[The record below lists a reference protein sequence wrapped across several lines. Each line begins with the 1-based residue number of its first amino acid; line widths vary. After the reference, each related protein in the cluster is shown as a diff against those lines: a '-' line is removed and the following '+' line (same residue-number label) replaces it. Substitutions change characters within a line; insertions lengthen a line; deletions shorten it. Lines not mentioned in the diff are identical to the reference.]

1 MLEIRWHGR
10 AGQGAKTTSH
20 ILALALVEAGQ
31 WVQAFPEYG
40 PERSGSPMR
49 AYNRSDDRPIR
60 RRDAVTSPNAVVVL
74 DPSLLTEV
82 DAAAGLAP
90 DGLLVLNTEEPES
103 VVRQQLQFDG
113 GRLVCVA
120 GDAMA
125 AAAATRHPN
134 VVLLG
139 ALAGALGQPPL
150 DALHAAVESTLGGKL
165 APAALHG
172 TITALDAGFAVGTR
186 VASANPGRG
195 VAPEARAV
203 TPPQRY
209 DELPQGAVVLASAER
224 LRTAGWRG
232 GTKPRVDLS
241 RCVNC
246 LLCWVYCPDVAVT
259 TEGDRLV
266 GFDFALCKG
275 CELCVEVCPVEAIA
289 MVAETETLPPYG
301 AIAGVSGMER

>member
-1 MLEIRWHGR
+1 MLDIRWHGR

-49 AYNRSDDRPIR
+49 VYNRSGDRPIR
-60 RRDAVTSPNAVVVL
+60 RRDAVTSPGAVVVL
-74 DPSLLTEV
+74 DPSLLAEV
-82 DAAAGLAP
+82 DVVEGLGA

-103 VVRQQLQFDG
+103 VVRQRLRFG

-120 GDAMA
+120 GDAVA
-125 AAAATRHPN
+125 AAAGTRHPN

-150 DALHAAVESTLGGKL
+150 DGLHAATESTLGGKL
-165 APAALHG
+165 APAALRG
-172 TITALDAGFAVGTR
+172 TAAALDAGFAVGARAASTPPIGGGATSVR
-186 VASANPGRG
+186 VAA
-195 VAPEARAV
+195 AP
-203 TPPQRY
+203 PPRY
-209 DELPQGAVVLASAER
+209 DELPRGAVVLAGAER

-232 GTKPRVDLS
+232 GAKPRVDLS

-246 LLCWVYCPDVAVT
+246 LLCWVYCPDAAVM
-259 TEGDRLV
+259 TERDRLL

-275 CELCVEVCPVEAIA
+275 CELCVEVCPEGAITMVDEAEA
-289 MVAETETLPPYG
+289 LPPYG
-301 AIAGVSGMER
+301 AVGAEP